1 MELDM
6 TPLLSGQQTEIVFS
20 GVCKADFGDAFP
32 DVTFP
37 ETFPVSG
44 KVTNKAGYMQLTL
57 RADLSYT
64 ALCARCL
71 QPVAGVFPLSM
82 TKGVATERVLAD
94 MTEDAAESYL
104 AIHGTVLALA
114 DVISEEITLT
124 FPARH
129 LCKPD
134 CLGLCPK
141 CGKDLNEGEC
151 GCPKR
156 EIDPR
161 LAVLLT
167 LLDD

>member
-1 MELDM
+1 MKLELSK
-6 TPLLSGQQTEIVFS
+6 LLAEQETELAFS
-20 GVCKADFGDAFP
+20 GEAPCMFADDFP
-32 DVTFP
+32 DVRFP
-37 ETFPVSG
+37 ETIHVEGS
-44 KVTNKAGYMQLTL
+44 VTNSAGYMQLTL
-57 RADLSYT
+57 KAALSYT

-71 QPVAGVFPLSM
+71 TPIDGMFPIAM
-82 TKGVATERVLAD
+82 TKRVATERVIAD
-94 MTEDAAESYL
+94 MTEDAAEAYL
-104 AIHGTVLALA
+104 PIVGTELDIGAAIV
-114 DVISEEITLT
+114 EEMLLS

-156 EIDPR
+156 EVDPR

>member
-1 MELDM
+1 MKLDLS
-6 TPLLSGQQTEIVFS
+6 PILSGKQTELAFS
-20 GVCKADFGDAFP
+20 GECESDFRDVFP

-37 ETFPVSG
+37 ERFVVSG
-44 KVTNKAGYMQLTL
+44 TVTNKAGYMQLTL
-57 RADLSYT
+57 KAALSYT

-71 QPVAGVFPLSM
+71 QSVEGVFPFSM
-82 TKGVATERVLAD
+82 TKGVATERMLAD
-94 MTEDAAESYL
+94 MTEDVAETYL
-104 AIHGTVLALA
+104 AIHGNELDLATE
-114 DVISEEITLT
+114 ITEEILLT
-124 FPARH
+124 FPQRH

-151 GCPKR
+151 GCSKR
-156 EIDPR
+156 EVDPR

>member
-1 MELDM
+1 MKIDM
-6 TPLLSGQQTEIVFS
+6 SSILSGQQTELSFS
-20 GVCKADFGDAFP
+20 GTQPSTFCEVFP
-32 DVTFP
+32 EVEFP

-44 KVTNKAGYMQLTL
+44 VVTNKAGYMQLTL
-57 RADLSYT
+57 KVALSYT

-82 TKGVATERVLAD
+82 TKGVATERMLAD

-104 AIHGTVLALA
+104 VIRGNELDLSEVLT
-114 DVISEEITLT
+114 EEIELT
-124 FPARH
+124 FPSRH